1 MDVESGDIVGINTCI
16 RANMEGTSFAIPI
29 NKVMGI
35 LDDLYEGKHI
45 THGYLGVQ
53 MSTMNPTLA
62 RYYNKL
68 QERSESKIP
77 EKDGV
82 MIEKVSLSSTDLNV
96 IDTSPDLT
104 IWLKILLCS
113 FSNLTKVFK
122 KSPAEAGGLKKYD
135 FVCEIDGQRVSN
147 AEDAHLII
155 DQAPIGKELCI
166 TLLRGDSEVTVQVKP
181 EDLSVHLK
189 QLREER
195 LKRKQANK

>member
-68 QERSESKIP
+68 QERSELKIP

-82 MIEKVSLSSTDLNV
+82 MIEKVCLSSSNLNV
-96 IDTSPDLT
+96 LDIAS
-104 IWLKILLCS
+104 
-113 FSNLTKVFK
+113 
-122 KSPAEAGGLKKYD
+122 E
-135 FVCEIDGQRVSN
+135 SN
-147 AEDAHLII
+147 AWLNFIAALSFQLGQGI
-155 DQAPIGKELCI
+155 QK
-166 TLLRGDSEVTVQVKP
+166 VTRRSGRTEKV
-181 EDLSVHLK
+181 
-189 QLREER
+189 
-195 LKRKQANK
+195 